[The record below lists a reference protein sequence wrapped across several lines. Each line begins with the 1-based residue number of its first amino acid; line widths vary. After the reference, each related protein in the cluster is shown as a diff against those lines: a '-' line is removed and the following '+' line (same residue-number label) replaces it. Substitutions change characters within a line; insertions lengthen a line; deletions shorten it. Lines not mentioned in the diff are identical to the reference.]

1 VIESPLG
8 SSFVLLASLLLL
20 WKGAD
25 VVVHSAA
32 RIARRYGLSDLV
44 IGMTVVS
51 MGTSA
56 PELAVT
62 LSAAL
67 EGEPDIALGNIV
79 GSNIMNTGIVLGATA
94 LFGGLAIPEPLAR
107 RDAPM
112 LLAAALLLFAAA
124 WDLAI
129 TRLEGLALL
138 GVFLGYLVYLLRR
151 DRGTLRAPE
160 PPAGVATFRDFPLL
174 LLGLLML
181 IGGGEGLVLSASFL
195 AASAGVSGW
204 AIGVTIVAAGTSAPE
219 CATSV
224 VAALRGRQA
233 IAVGNLIGSDLFNVL
248 GILGVVAS
256 ITTLEVTS
264 VAPGSIALMIL
275 MVTMA
280 LGFLWTGGRLSRG
293 EGLLLLVFALLR
305 WSRDVAPELWG

>member
-25 VVVHSAA
+25 LVVHSAA

-44 IGMTVVS
+44 IGMTAVS

-67 EGEPDIALGNIV
+67 EGEPDIALANVI
-79 GSNIMNTGIVLGATA
+79 GSNVMNTGIVLGATA
-94 LFGGLAIPEPLAR
+94 LLGSPAIPAPLAR
-107 RDAPM
+107 RDGPM

-138 GVFLGYLVYLLRR
+138 VVFLGYVAYLLRR
-151 DRGTLRAPE
+151 ERGALLVPE
-160 PPAGVATFRDFPLL
+160 PPTGVATFRDFPLM
-174 LLGLLML
+174 LLGLLVL
-181 IGGGEGLVLSASFL
+181 IGGGEALVRSASAL

-219 CATSV
+219 CATSIL
-224 VAALRGRQA
+224 AALRGRQA

-248 GILGVVAS
+248 GILGLAAS
-256 ITTLEVTS
+256 ITTLEVAS
-264 VAPGSIALMIL
+264 VAHGSIALMIL

-293 EGLLLLVFALLR
+293 EGLLLIVFALVR
-305 WSRDVAPELWG
+305 WSRDVVPELWG